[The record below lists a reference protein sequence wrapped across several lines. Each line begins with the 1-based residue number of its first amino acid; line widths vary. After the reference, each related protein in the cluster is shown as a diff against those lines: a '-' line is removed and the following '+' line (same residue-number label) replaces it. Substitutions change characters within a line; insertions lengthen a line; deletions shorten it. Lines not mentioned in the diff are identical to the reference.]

1 METSVKIQNLTK
13 SFNQFTV
20 VDGISFE
27 VKKGEC
33 LGILGPNGAGK
44 TTTLRMLLGLSKPD
58 GGEIEVLGHRL
69 PEDVK
74 AMRRQVGVVPQ
85 LDNLD
90 VDFTVAENLKTYAT
104 YFGMKGADSYGRID
118 ELLEFAALKDRA
130 KSHVESLSGGMKR
143 RLTLARAL
151 INDPDLLI
159 LDEPST
165 GLDPQARQM
174 IWQRLRSLLNSGRT
188 LIITTHYMEE
198 AQRLCDRILLI
209 DHGKILD
216 MGTPNELIK
225 KHIEPHVFEVHGSG
239 LSAWE
244 EECES
249 LPLARYEMVGETLF
263 CYSEDDK
270 SITDKLL
277 EKDDLEFLHRRAN
290 LEDVFLKLTGRDL
303 RDD

>member
-104 YFGMKGADSYGRID
+104 YFGMKGADSSGRID

-239 LSAWE
+239 LRAWE

-270 SITDKLL
+270 NITDKLL